1 MRVSYT
7 PELIAH
13 IRHRYENTDDT
24 LAKIAEDC
32 CVSERAINRLR
43 DREKWP
49 RRSDRPVRDLPPAMR
64 QLEELTAELAARGPM
79 PARGSG
85 DWPPT
90 PDPSPPLPRVEPGV
104 AAGGEQE
111 KRAASLRE
119 ATLPLSGGANSST
132 IDRIEQ
138 LVEKALAAEEAVR
151 AQLGPL
157 PRPRREAERA
167 ARTLA
172 VLTQTLH
179 ALQRLRC
186 GLSPNTRANDYDDMP
201 RDVDEF
207 RRNLAR
213 RIDAFVA
220 SRTKPGHADGDSGPA
235 GLDVAGS

>member
-90 PDPSPPLPRVEPGV
+90 PDPSHRSPG
-104 AAGGEQE
+104 
-111 KRAASLRE
+111 
-119 ATLPLSGGANSST
+119 SSP
-132 IDRIEQ
+132 
-138 LVEKALAAEEAVR
+138 
-151 AQLGPL
+151 GS
-157 PRPRREAERA
+157 RREASRKSARPRCARPPSPFQEERIA
-167 ARTLA
+167 PPSIASNNWSKKHLPPKKRCARSLGRYRA
-172 VLTQTLH
+172 R
-179 ALQRLRC
+179 AGRRSAPRARSRC
-186 GLSPNTRANDYDDMP
+186 
-201 RDVDEF
+201 
-207 RRNLAR
+207 
-213 RIDAFVA
+213 
-220 SRTKPGHADGDSGPA
+220 
-235 GLDVAGS
+235 